1 MKTLS
6 VSDDDAVYRKEFM
19 DAVERG
25 LRDADQKRT
34 YTGQEVRDLLRKN
47 LEIGLNS
54 IFQSKR
60 Q

>member
-25 LRDADQKRT
+25 LRDADQNRT